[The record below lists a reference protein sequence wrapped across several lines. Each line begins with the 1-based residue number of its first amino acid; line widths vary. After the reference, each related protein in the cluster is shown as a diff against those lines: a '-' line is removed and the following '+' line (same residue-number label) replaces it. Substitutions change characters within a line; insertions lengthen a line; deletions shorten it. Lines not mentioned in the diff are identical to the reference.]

1 MFLTFSRSTDDAI
14 LMIVPDRF
22 LCYFPCMQSTAF
34 IVWARSCATAWILY
48 SYCTH
53 GTAGVKQFKPSI
65 SIQIYLYVAFPH
77 QTFYNLASKN
87 AASQFKALSNEF
99 EQCSK
104 FWPLMASNGLG
115 GHHRNTITIDRF
127 SSSMKHAFNA
137 SWYLWKWMNLNT
149 PYSEKWWGVELY
161 RERTQWIIWPSNL
174 SCVLLTLISW
184 MHAWVR
190 HTSSVMYFSTV
201 AISITIQSGI
211 PFESWAELS
220 EVTEQLGVEEE
231 CEHYCNYI

>member
-1 MFLTFSRSTDDAI
+1 
-14 LMIVPDRF
+14 
-22 LCYFPCMQSTAF
+22 MQWF
-34 IVWARSCATAWILY
+34 V
-48 SYCTH
+48 
-53 GTAGVKQFKPSI
+53 
-65 SIQIYLYVAFPH
+65 
-77 QTFYNLASKN
+77 
-87 AASQFKALSNEF
+87 
-99 EQCSK
+99 
-104 FWPLMASNGLG
+104 FWPLTASNGLG
-115 GHHRNTITIDRF
+115 GHQVKLSYTKTIHRF

-174 SCVLLTLISW
+174 SSLLGSRVLLTLSW